1 MKVKEIM
8 MKKVIG
14 YTRVSTLKQ
23 VENGYSIKSQKIQI
37 EDYCKRN
44 DLVLVGVLT
53 DGGVSGGSNKGSQNY
68 IKIMDMVR
76 SGEINGVV
84 VYTISRFGRSLIDSV
99 NSVDE
104 MRNHDVVLYTIK
116 EGIRTDTKEGLL
128 QFNLFSSLVEYER
141 ETIKQNIKD
150 VLQMKKARGEK
161 FCRGI
166 FGLKVVDG
174 IYVKDET
181 EMLVRRR
188 IRLLH
193 NKGYSLR
200 AICKVLNN
208 DGVKTKLGRDW
219 RANSIK
225 NVLETDITQYIKAA

>member
-1 MKVKEIM
+1 M
-8 MKKVIG
+8 
-14 YTRVSTLKQ
+14 
-23 VENGYSIKSQKIQI
+23 KSQKIQK

-44 DLVLVGVLT
+44 DLLLVGVLT
-53 DGGVSGGSNKGSQNY
+53 DGGVSGGSNSNSKNY
-68 IKIMDMVR
+68 QTIMEMIKAGDID
-76 SGEINGVV
+76 GVV

-99 NSVDE
+99 NSVDI
-104 MRNHDVVLYTIK
+104 MRNNGAVLYTIK
-116 EGIRTDTKEGLL
+116 EGINTDTKEGLL

-141 ETIKQNIKD
+141 ERIKENIKD

-174 IYVKDET
+174 MYVKCEE
-181 EMLVRRR
+181 EMKVRRR
-188 IRLLH
+188 IRLLY

-200 AICKVLNN
+200 AICKVLNQ
-208 DGVKTKLGRDW
+208 DGITTKLGRVW

-225 NVLETDITQYIKAA
+225 NTLETDISQYIKAA

>member
-1 MKVKEIM
+1 MKEGKIK
-8 MKKVIG
+8 MKNVIG
-14 YTRVSTLKQ
+14 YVRVSTLKQ

-44 DLVLVGVLT
+44 DLILVGILV
-53 DGGVSGGSNKGSQNY
+53 DGGVSGKNNKQSKNY
-68 IKIMDMVR
+68 KRIMEMVR
-76 SGEINGVV
+76 TGNIDGVV

-104 MRNHDVVLYTIK
+104 MRKHGVVLHTIK
-116 EGIRTDTKEGLL
+116 EGINTDTKEGLL

-141 ETIKQNIKD
+141 ERIRENIKD
-150 VLQMKKARGEK
+150 VLQMKKSRGEK

-174 IYVKDET
+174 LYVKDED
-181 EMLVRRR
+181 EMKVRRR
-188 IRLLH
+188 IRLLY

-200 AICKVLNN
+200 AICKVLNE
-208 DGVKTKLGRDW
+208 DGITTKLGREW

-225 NVLETDITQYIKAA
+225 NTLETDITQYLKVA

>member
-1 MKVKEIM
+1 MKERELK

-23 VENGYSIKSQKIQI
+23 VENGYSMKSQKIQI

-44 DLVLVGVLT
+44 DLLLIGVLT
-53 DGGVSGGSNKGSQNY
+53 DGGVSGGSNKQSKNY
-68 IKIMDMVR
+68 QSIMEMVR
-76 SGEINGVV
+76 TGDIDGIV

-104 MRNHDVVLYTIK
+104 MKQHGVVLYTIK
-116 EGIRTDTKEGLL
+116 ENINTGTKEGLL
-128 QFNLFSSLVEYER
+128 QFNLFTSLVEYER
-141 ETIKQNIKD
+141 ERIRENIRD
-150 VLQMKKARGEK
+150 VLQMKKSRGEK

-174 IYVKDET
+174 LYVKDEE
-181 EMLVRRR
+181 EMKVRRR
-188 IRLLH
+188 IRLLY

-200 AICKVLNN
+200 GICKVLNQ
-208 DGVKTKLGRDW
+208 DGITTKLGREW

-225 NVLETDITQYIKAA
+225 NTLETDISQYIKAA

>member
-1 MKVKEIM
+1 

-37 EDYCKRN
+37 EDYCQRN
-44 DLVLVGVLT
+44 DLLLVGVLT

-200 AICKVLNN
+200 AICKVLND

>member
-128 QFNLFSSLVEYER
+128 QFNLFSSLVEDER

>member
-200 AICKVLNN
+200 AICKVLND

>member
-1 MKVKEIM
+1 
-8 MKKVIG
+8 
-14 YTRVSTLKQ
+14 
-23 VENGYSIKSQKIQI
+23 
-37 EDYCKRN
+37 
-44 DLVLVGVLT
+44 
-53 DGGVSGGSNKGSQNY
+53 
-68 IKIMDMVR
+68 
-76 SGEINGVV
+76 
-84 VYTISRFGRSLIDSV
+84 
-99 NSVDE
+99 
-104 MRNHDVVLYTIK
+104 
-116 EGIRTDTKEGLL
+116 
-128 QFNLFSSLVEYER
+128 LVEYER

-200 AICKVLNN
+200 AICKVLND

>member
-44 DLVLVGVLT
+44 DLLLVGVLT

-200 AICKVLNN
+200 AICKVLND

>member
-53 DGGVSGGSNKGSQNY
+53 DGGVSGGSNKNSKNY

-200 AICKVLNN
+200 AICKVLND